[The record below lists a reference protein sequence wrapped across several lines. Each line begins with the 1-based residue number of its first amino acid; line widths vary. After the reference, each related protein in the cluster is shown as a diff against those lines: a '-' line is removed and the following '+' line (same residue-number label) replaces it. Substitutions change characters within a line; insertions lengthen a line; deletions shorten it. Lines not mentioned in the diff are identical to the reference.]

1 MNNKKINL
9 IPLRYLDVSKG
20 KYIYDANILINGR
33 YIEKVSENI
42 VGYKNILLDNVTLLP
57 GLIDTHVH
65 ITYCFPGEKNGIK
78 KNQKKTLE
86 AGFTTVRDL
95 GSEKIIEVK
104 DKDFSPTILWS
115 GKPIFKKD
123 LEEKSIEDNL
133 KLRSHSDAI
142 KIFESK
148 HNPIELK
155 DLKKI
160 INLSSIPVAIHAIY
174 PEEVEIA
181 SLSGCR
187 SIEHCS
193 YIDKF
198 HYNNETYVCPTFSN
212 PSQYLDNFDN
222 YRFMFGERYNE
233 SRNYFQDIKQNN
245 IQNVSKIYPKARL
258 VFGTDSVAGMH
269 GNNQYEFSFLEKLG
283 MSNLEMIRLATI
295 TASEMLG
302 MPEIGEIDRN
312 CHADII
318 GVIGD
323 PLKNIDD
330 LLNIVFVMKN
340 GITFINEML

>member
-1 MNNKKINL
+1 MDNKKINL

-20 KYIYDANILINGR
+20 KYVYNVNILINDR
-33 YIEKVSENI
+33 YIEKISKKI
-42 VGYKNILLDNVTLLP
+42 TGYKNIILDDVTLLP

-65 ITYCFPGEKNGIK
+65 ITYCFPWEKNGIK
-78 KNQKKTLE
+78 KNQQKTLE
-86 AGFTTVRDL
+86 AGFTTIRDL
-95 GSEKIIEVK
+95 GSEKIINVENT
-104 DKDFSPTILWS
+104 DFSPNILWS

-123 LEEKSIEDNL
+123 LEERSIEDNL
-133 KLRSHSDAI
+133 KLRNHSDVI

-148 HNPIELK
+148 HNPIGLK

-160 INLSSIPVAIHAIY
+160 INISSSPVAIHAIY
-174 PEEVEIA
+174 PEEIELA

-193 YIDKF
+193 YVDKF
-198 HYNNETYVCPTFSN
+198 HYNNKTYICPTFSN

-222 YRFMFGERYNE
+222 YRFMFGEKYNE
-233 SRNYFQDIKQNN
+233 SKNYFQDIKENN
-245 IQNVSKIYPKARL
+245 IRNISKIYPRAKL

-283 MSNLEMIRLATI
+283 MSNLEMIRLATN
-295 TASEMLG
+295 TASEMLE
-302 MPEIGEIDRN
+302 MPEIGEIGEG
-312 CHADII
+312 CYADII

-323 PLKNIDD
+323 PLKNIND